1 MPEPSSA
8 ETLTLE
14 LRVSPNERA
23 ALRSVLLAARSSEL
37 AELQRRG
44 LRLSLGYGTESARE
58 GMSDEVAWVRLRIA
72 MLDRLLAALAA
83 VAAAATDPAFESSEG
98 RDRRSA

>member
-1 MPEPSSA
+1 MPEPSSPDIG
-8 ETLTLE
+8 TLE
-14 LRVSPNERA
+14 LRVSSDERA
-23 ALRSVLLAARSSEL
+23 ALRSALLAARSSEL

-58 GMSDEVAWVRLRIA
+58 VMSDEVAWVRLRIA

-83 VAAAATDPAFESSEG
+83 VDPVADLTGASSSDP
-98 RDRRSA
+98 RDRRSS